1 MKLKKKKS
9 RLCGMKVIFL
19 IYIIT
24 SNFHQ
29 ILDKRIMQKVWDA
42 GTPWCRHKR
51 EAPLAV
57 DF

>member
-1 MKLKKKKS
+1 
-9 RLCGMKVIFL
+9 MKVIFL